1 MMDLSILKPPPGAVH
16 RKKRLGR
23 GRSSGHGKT
32 CGRGQKGQK
41 ARSKVAPWFE
51 GGQMPLVRRIPKRGF
66 KRISKEKYLIVNVE
80 QLNIF
85 KEGQVVTPEVLRE
98 RGLIKGRGK
107 VKVLGQ
113 GKLHQPLVVRAHSF
127 SKKAES
133 KIREAKG
140 TAEVI

>member
-1 MMDLSILKPPPGAVH
+1 MDLSILKPPPGAVH

-113 GKLHQPLVVRAHSF
+113 GKLYQPLVVRAHSF